1 MVTEITTIEQYN
13 ELKEKG
19 TLVIDFWAPW
29 CGPCKMYK
37 PVFTK
42 VSEEGVE
49 GVTFA
54 TLNID
59 EEAGEEIAQE
69 FGVTGIPYTALLK
82 EGELVADQS
91 GVMMKDQ
98 LVDFITKNQ

>member
-1 MVTEITTIEQYN
+1 MVIEITSLEQYN

-59 EEAGEEIAQE
+59 EEVGEEIAQE

-82 EGELVADQS
+82 DGEMVADQS

-98 LVDFITKNQ
+98 LVDFITKNK